1 MEANEQNSFDK
12 NLLQRTS
19 IESYFDQFGPSDA
32 WMLCSLKLSLVL
44 ETGNMSLFHKS
55 LSSWILGHDSFKGE
69 GCNTPGV
76 CHQLSNG
83 FKLKHD
89 MLSGD
94 EGVKIKSTRVSSNL
108 NLANAPLLTCGPLL
122 RLCKSKVKHVYF
134 MYITST
140 CIHLDQ
146 WKSFMKFGIKKSHEM
161 TSYVLAWIVL

>member
-1 MEANEQNSFDK
+1 MPDK
-12 NLLQRTS
+12 KHSAKASLPIKFL
-19 IESYFDQFGPSDA
+19 PSA
-32 WMLCSLKLSLVL
+32 LCRVRHSGKR
-44 ETGNMSLFHKS
+44 
-55 LSSWILGHDSFKGE
+55 
-69 GCNTPGV
+69 GCPVVSGV

-83 FKLKHD
+83 FELKHD

-108 NLANAPLLTCGPLL
+108 NLDNAPLLTCGPLL
-122 RLCKSKVKHVYF
+122 RLCKSNVKHAYF

-161 TSYVLAWIVL
+161 ISYNLSWIALLSEWNYRSSTKP